1 MRLAGIRAG
10 ITMGFTFRA
19 SAILAQAF
27 EPTPSHAVC
36 SMCDRD
42 RVPGSGEVVRS
53 RRWRCAG
60 GSGTTYPLSPP
71 IDGVR
76 AGAARSSADDGV
88 DREGAD
94 DHPAASAASSVATGW
109 RGCQSATRS

>member
-1 MRLAGIRAG
+1 
-10 ITMGFTFRA
+10 MGFTFRA
-19 SAILAQAF
+19 SAILTQTF

-36 SMCDRD
+36 SMCEYAD
-42 RVPGSGEVVRS
+42 RVPGTGEVVRS
-53 RRWRCAG
+53 RRWRRAS

-71 IDGVR
+71 VDGVR
-76 AGAARSSADDGV
+76 AGAARSSADDVV